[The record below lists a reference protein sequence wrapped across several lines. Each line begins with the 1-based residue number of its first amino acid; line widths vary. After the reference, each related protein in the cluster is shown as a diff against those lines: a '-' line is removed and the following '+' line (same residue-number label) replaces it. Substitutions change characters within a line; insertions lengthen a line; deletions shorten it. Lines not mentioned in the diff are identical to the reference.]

1 MAHEKLGDYRRKRT
15 PSRTPEPF
23 GGDTAG
29 TSGVFVV
36 QMHDATRVHWD
47 LRLELDGVLL
57 SWVVPK
63 GPSLN
68 PEDKRLAVRV
78 EDHPLEYADFEGV
91 IPDGNYGAGAVILW
105 DRGRWEAIED
115 PITGLRDGKLLFD
128 LHGHRLRGRFTLV
141 RTARDDSHWLLIKKP
156 DAYANPDPM
165 SGDRSILSGLTTAE
179 IMTGADKQLQ
189 IDDAP
194 SVKVE
199 LRPPR
204 LMLCETS
211 EHAFDREGWIFELK
225 YDGFRLAAVKVGDT
239 TKLFYRS
246 RNDATD
252 RFPDLVQ
259 AVQALPV
266 RSAVIDGEVTVL
278 DEDGKPS
285 FNLLQQRASLT
296 RTRDIRASTV
306 HRPATFFAFDLLAIN
321 DRNLRG
327 ETLIRRRS
335 VLKQLVSDA
344 GPIRFSDDIAERG
357 VAFFREVQRMGLEGV
372 VAKDAQ
378 SHYEGRRSE
387 RWLKIKTGCSD
398 PFVVVGYTPAKDG
411 SDQIAALAVAA
422 WDGESLRFAARV
434 GTGFDERLRVDFFR
448 RLERNRVAQCP
459 CDPVPDEKRVRWC
472 EPREVVQIEY
482 PRWTN
487 SGHLWH
493 PVFIQTLELDPV
505 EVKWPRRSNP
515 VSAMIE
521 PTPGDPADA
530 RPREVPLTNRN
541 KVFWPDSGYTKS
553 DLIDYYT
560 KVSEWL
566 LPYLEDRPVVL
577 TRYPDGITGKSFFQ
591 KDAPEWTP
599 RWVQRVRM
607 WSEHAERDIDY
618 FVVDSVESL
627 TYLANS
633 ASIPLHVWASRV
645 ERLGLPDWSLIDLD
659 PKGAAFEDVVTIARE
674 IHRVCE
680 AIELP
685 SFVKTTGSSG
695 LHIMVPLGRT
705 LTYEQSR
712 TLADIIARVVVA
724 RLPEIS
730 TLARSLSKREGRVY
744 LDTGQNRHG
753 QLMVAPF
760 SVRPLPDAP
769 VSMPL
774 RWSQVTKRLHPRRFT
789 IANAEPFL
797 RREGDAMRGIM
808 EARPDVM
815 SALKRLHDWLNQ
827 DGEKTK

>member
-1 MAHEKLGDYRRKRT
+1 MAHKKLGDYRRKRT
-15 PSRTPEPF
+15 ASRTPEPF
-23 GGDTAG
+23 GGDTEG
-29 TSGVFVV
+29 TSGLFVV

-47 LRLELDGVLL
+47 LRLEFEGVLL
-57 SWVVPK
+57 SWAVPK

-68 PEDKRLAVRV
+68 PDDKRLAVRV

-115 PITGLRDGKLLFD
+115 PVAGLRDGKLLFD
-128 LHGHRLRGRFTLV
+128 LHGHRVRGRFTLV
-141 RTARDDSHWLLIKKP
+141 RTARDASHWLLIKKP
-156 DAYANPDPM
+156 DVYASADPEL
-165 SGDRSILSGLTTAE
+165 SDRSILSGLTTAE
-179 IMTGADKQLQ
+179 ILSGGAKQFQ
-189 IDDAP
+189 IDDVPRAA
-194 SVKVE
+194 VE

-204 LMLCETS
+204 MMLCETS
-211 EHAFDREGWIFELK
+211 QDAFDREGWIFELK

-239 TKLFYRS
+239 TRLFYRS
-246 RNDATD
+246 KNDATD
-252 RFPDLVQ
+252 RFPDIVQ
-259 AVQALPV
+259 AVTALPV
-266 RSAVIDGEVTVL
+266 RSVVLDGEVTVL
-278 DEDGKPS
+278 DDSGKPS

-296 RTRDIRASTV
+296 RTRDIRASSV
-306 HRPATFFAFDLLAIN
+306 RLPATLFAFDLLALN

-327 ETLIRRRS
+327 ETLTRRRS
-335 VLKQLVSDA
+335 ILRQLVPDA

-378 SHYEGRRSE
+378 SAYEGRRSE
-387 RWLKIKTGCSD
+387 RWLKIKTGYSD
-398 PFVVVGYTPAKDG
+398 PFIVVGYTSAKDG
-411 SDQIAALAVAA
+411 SDQIASIAVAA

-434 GTGFDERLRVDFFR
+434 GTGFDERLRADFFH
-448 RLERNRVAQCP
+448 RLEHDRVTQCP
-459 CDPVPDEKRVRWC
+459 CDPVPDETQVRWC
-472 EPREVVQIEY
+472 EPREVVQVQY
-482 PRWTN
+482 GRWTN

-493 PVFIQTLELDPV
+493 PVFVQTLDLDPAA
-505 EVKWPRRSNP
+505 VKWPSRSHP
-515 VSAMIE
+515 ASAMIE
-521 PTPGDPADA
+521 PAPQNHVDD

-541 KVFWPDSGYTKS
+541 KVFWPESGYTKS
-553 DLIDYYT
+553 DLIDYYQR
-560 KVSEWL
+560 VSEWL
-566 LPYLEDRPVVL
+566 LPYLDDRPVVL

-599 RWVQRVRM
+599 QWVQRVRM

-633 ASIPLHVWASRV
+633 AAIPLHVWASRI

-659 PKGAAFEDVVTIARE
+659 PKDAPFEHVVTIARE
-674 IHRVCE
+674 IYRVCK

-685 SFVKTTGSSG
+685 AFVKTTGSSG
-695 LHIMVPLGRT
+695 LHVMIPLGRT

-712 TLADIIARVVVA
+712 TLAEIIARVVVA
-724 RLPEIS
+724 RLPDIS

-797 RREGDAMRGIM
+797 RREGDAMHEIL

-815 SALKRLHDWLNQ
+815 SALNRLHEWLEQ
-827 DGEKTK
+827 DGK